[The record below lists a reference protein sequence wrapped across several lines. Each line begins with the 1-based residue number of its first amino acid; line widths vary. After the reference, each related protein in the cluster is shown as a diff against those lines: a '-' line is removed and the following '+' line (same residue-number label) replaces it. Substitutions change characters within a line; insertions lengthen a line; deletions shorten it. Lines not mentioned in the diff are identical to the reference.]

1 MTYQFITSEQ
11 GDDGIVVVTINDPD
25 AKNAV
30 NWVMNKELVAEFDR
44 IEADPKARV
53 LILTGAGRIFCSG
66 GNIKR
71 MTSQGRSLEPPDPTL
86 REELYPQEADIRRVV
101 TGLRRMSKPAIA
113 AINGPAIGSGLGI
126 AAGCDMRIASS
137 ASRFGWVFVR
147 RGIVPDDASLA
158 LMPQIIGYARAFEW
172 GVTGRTID
180 ADGALKIGF
189 VSEVVEPDELLPR
202 CRELAR
208 EIIDNCPPLTV
219 QAFKLALTEL
229 LLSGSRRCGPLH
241 RAGATGRACHRGSY
255 RGAQGL
261 CREASAAMEGPVA
274 DAASGAG
281 ACGLSVLRLSA
292 FHVFAWHCPR
302 AKTSGCPA
310 APPCALMPPARP
322 WWWTAIWSSRPA

>member
-30 NWVMNKELVAEFDR
+30 NWVMNKELVTEFDR
-44 IEADPKARV
+44 IDADPKARV
-53 LILTGAGRIFCSG
+53 MILTGSGRIFCSG

-71 MTSQGRSLEPPDPTL
+71 MTSEGKSLEPPEPSV

-113 AINGPAIGSGLGI
+113 AVNGPAIGSGLGI
-126 AAGCDMRIASS
+126 AAGCDMRIASK

-172 GVTGRTID
+172 GVTGRTLD
-180 ADGALKIGF
+180 ADAALKIGF
-189 VSEVVEPDELLPR
+189 VGEVVEPEQLMLR

-208 EIIDNCPPLTV
+208 EIIDNCPPITV
-219 QAFKLALTEL
+219 QAFKLALSESL
-229 LLSGSRRCGPLH
+229 
-241 RAGATGRACHRGSY
+241 Y
-255 RGAQGL
+255 QGL
-261 CREASAAMEGPVA
+261 DEAVRFTERAQRVVRETADHAEALKAYAEKRPPVWK
-274 DAASGAG
+274 G
-281 ACGLSVLRLSA
+281 R
-292 FHVFAWHCPR
+292 
-302 AKTSGCPA
+302 
-310 APPCALMPPARP
+310 
-322 WWWTAIWSSRPA
+322 